1 MAFSLMGVPRSLV
14 RSWRRLRRPTLGRL
28 IVASIALHVLAGLG
42 IVAWLTRESSQAPPP
57 SRAPLIV
64 ELPPAEPG
72 QPLVRPEATRPPAA
86 RPAPAPRTPAPAPP
100 SVAKPP
106 APVPPPPAPV
116 SPPPP
121 PAPSPPPAVARAPE
135 PAAPPPPEPVPAPP
149 APAPAPVEPSPP
161 AVAARPPEAG
171 AGSAG
176 PARPS
181 VPEAPAESPFA
192 GRQFSLLTPK
202 LEVPSLPEPSGRGGS
217 QSHGAGAG
225 ESGVDTEGQ
234 IAVPLDTPDPR
245 YADYFAELKRRIED
259 KWTYPE
265 EAARKGQSGRG
276 ELRFVL
282 RKDGSVRTV
291 EIVSSSGVRILDSYI
306 QNAIRMAQPF
316 PPIPTSVA
324 DDVLPISINFR
335 YVLGGVRAFGFR

>member
-1 MAFSLMGVPRSLV
+1 V
-14 RSWRRLRRPTLGRL
+14 
-28 IVASIALHVLAGLG
+28 
-42 IVAWLTRESSQAPPP
+42 
-57 SRAPLIV
+57 
-64 ELPPAEPG
+64 EPG
-72 QPLVRPEATRPPAA
+72 AG
-86 RPAPAPRTPAPAPP
+86 
-100 SVAKPP
+100 
-106 APVPPPPAPV
+106 
-116 SPPPP
+116 
-121 PAPSPPPAVARAPE
+121 
-135 PAAPPPPEPVPAPP
+135 AAPPV
-149 APAPAPVEPSPP
+149 
-161 AVAARPPEAG
+161 
-171 AGSAG
+171 
-176 PARPS
+176 RPS
-181 VPEAPAESPFA
+181 SPEAPSESPFA

-202 LEVPSLPEPSGRGGS
+202 LEVPPLPEPSGRGGN
-217 QSHGAGAG
+217 QSRGTGAG
-225 ESGVDTEGQ
+225 ESGADTDGQ

-316 PPIPTSVA
+316 PPIPTSIT
-324 DDVLPISINFR
+324 DDLLPISINFR